1 MILTV
6 LTAKDVQTPTHVRIT
21 PWHIANGQISSKVL
35 PMILI
40 DSDSNEVWPIIVGAL
55 IGVVGLLI
63 LVIAGLLL
71 LRYSCYK
78 HTINLIQHINKNC
91 FRSRRQQYHTPSQ
104 KGETRSP
111 NAYYSSQ
118 DHPTVQLS
126 FENPMY
132 TNDQQIVENS
142 IYNSRIDKSLFQIGN
157 TEAIYQDFDE
167 DGLPV

>member
-1 MILTV
+1 
-6 LTAKDVQTPTHVRIT
+6 
-21 PWHIANGQISSKVL
+21 
-35 PMILI
+35 
-40 DSDSNEVWPIIVGAL
+40 
-55 IGVVGLLI
+55 VVGLLI

-71 LRYSCYK
+71 L
-78 HTINLIQHINKNC
+78 
-91 FRSRRQQYHTPSQ
+91 RSRRQQYHTPSQ